1 MKYLAFDFY
10 VEEISQVAHDISEDD
25 SSDDEIDPNLAQEM
39 QGLSQEYLDARKEK
53 IEEELNQ
60 CRTKLKGKLAKK
72 IKKIQRSDKVMTLKK
87 LKAERK
93 VIALLEKQGVQ
104 KQEAQQYPE
113 VEKEIDRVIDEE
125 IMFCKSKIVQ

>member
-125 IMFCKSKIVQ
+125 IMFCKVG